1 LAIRAVNHQ
10 ARGPDVADTTLIGLS
25 GESGLFGSAILSNL
39 PQEIRISGMI
49 NLRSL
54 PTVEIFREV
63 EKLAKLGSE
72 SFLHLAWPASS
83 SLSNY
88 RFSEENFEV
97 LQKTIILQ
105 DACMQTGI
113 NFIGIGSVLDKVST
127 VENYY
132 HLAKFACRQMLKA
145 RILDETITWI
155 RPYYVFNDDSWP
167 EFIYATKN
175 LPVIIFNDS
184 PRDFI
189 HLDDVVTG
197 IIEIISH
204 KIKGEIDL
212 GCGIMTKPSDLCTV
226 LGKGYSIELDGHAAH
241 LNNHQLS
248 SQPHSILS
256 HYWAPNKTLELLKG
270 KNDHT

>member
-1 LAIRAVNHQ
+1 
-10 ARGPDVADTTLIGLS
+10 VADATLIGLS
-25 GESGLFGSAILSNL
+25 GESGLFGSAFLSNI
-39 PQEIRISGMI
+39 PQEICISGSI

-54 PTVEIFREV
+54 SATEIFSEV

-83 SLSNY
+83 SLGNY
-88 RFSEENFEV
+88 RFSEENFDV

-105 DACMQTGI
+105 DACMRTGI

-155 RPYYVFNDDSWP
+155 RPHYVFNDVSWP
-167 EFIYATKN
+167 EFIHANNN

-189 HLDDVVTG
+189 HLDDVITG
-197 IIEIISH
+197 IIAIISH

-212 GCGIMTKPSDLCTV
+212 GSGIMTKTSDLCNA
-226 LGKGYSIELDGHAAH
+226 LGKQYKIESDMSMQH
-241 LNNHQLS
+241 LNNNQRSAQSHSRLS
-248 SQPHSILS
+248 Q
-256 HYWAPNKTLELLKG
+256 YWAPNKTRTLLKER
-270 KNDHT
+270 NDRK